1 MANLFDGL
9 GGRLVAPIM
18 AKMNADAEAEAV
30 DILDPLPD
38 SRNLVIGFGPGVGI
52 ELLGARTRSGSVVG
66 IDPSLAMLKAASM
79 RNKTFISSGNVELM
93 TATADKIPSP
103 DSYFDGAIAVHT
115 LQLCEPI
122 GATVAELARVM
133 KPAALLVTI
142 THSWAVKKHAESVA
156 TWQEA
161 MFSAFETGGFV
172 DLATGLAKAEKG
184 SAILFTARRSET

>member
-52 ELLGARTRSGSVVG
+52 ELLGTRTPNGSIVG

-79 RNKTFISSGNVELM
+79 RNKALISSRKVELM
-93 TATADKIPSP
+93 TATADKIHSP
-103 DSYFDGAIAVHT
+103 DSCFDGAIAVHT

-122 GATVAELARVM
+122 SATVAELARVM
-133 KPAALLVTI
+133 KPNALLVTI
-142 THSWAVKKHAESVA
+142 THAWAVKKHAGSVA
-156 TWQEA
+156 AWQEA
-161 MFSAFETGGFV
+161 MFAAFEVGGFV
-172 DLATGLAKAEKG
+172 DLLAGSAKAEKG
-184 SAILFTARRSET
+184 SAILFTARKSGT